1 MKKTLDSDVFLGPC
15 NHYIENVNMNSSLHG
30 QYQKAAV
37 QYNLSRMR
45 ISNNVKNNDS
55 HTDLDA

>member
-1 MKKTLDSDVFLGPC
+1 MS
-15 NHYIENVNMNSSLHG
+15 MNSSLHG

-37 QYNLSRMR
+37 QYNLGRMG

-55 HTDLDA
+55 HMDLDA